1 MAEANDRKQQ
11 LEKDLRSLAANLPAL
26 RDIAAKKASVVARQL
41 GHGSYTAAPI
51 PLNLGAWQLLQDIKK
66 FARQLAKVLG
76 FALSFDAEFI
86 LKGSLQHLDDLL
98 ARHDAGSICKIARE
112 ACKRLDRQLEPP
124 EDKVLIGYCTEP
136 TCGSE
141 LWCND
146 QDIESGWTVCPSC
159 GKTLNVRE
167 IQQIRMLALAS
178 AGTQGT
184 AAELSKLLASC
195 GLRVR
200 RKTISE
206 WKRRGIVHQAGQQNN
221 KPVYLLW
228 DIWRAMNRKTSS
240 IGSDI

>member
-1 MAEANDRKQQ
+1 MTDMQDRKHQ
-11 LEKDLRSLAANLPAL
+11 LDTDLRSLIAGLPAL
-26 RDIAAKKASVVARQL
+26 RDIAAKRASVVARQS
-41 GHGSYTAAPI
+41 GHGTYTVAPI
-51 PLNLGAWQLLQDIKK
+51 PVNLGAWQLLEDIKQ
-66 FARQLAKVLG
+66 FAQGLAKALG
-76 FALSFDAEFI
+76 FVPSFDAEFI
-86 LKGSLQHLDDLL
+86 FKGSLRHLDDLL
-98 ARHDAGSICKIARE
+98 ARLDSESICRIARA

-146 QDIESGWTVCPSC
+146 QDIESGWTVCPNC
-159 GKTLNVRE
+159 GKTLNVHE
-167 IQQIRMLALAS
+167 IQQIRMLAFAS

-195 GLRVR
+195 GLKVR

-206 WKRRGIVHQAGQQNN
+206 WKRRGIVHQVGQENG

-228 DIWRAMNRKTSS
+228 DVWCRLIHNDRQ
-240 IGSDI
+240 